1 MTRLLIGEKGQITGQ
16 ARRKRQTGCGTDE
29 KKRPFPLSSSS
40 FGSRIRKGRNHGVL
54 TNCDLRVTTKGVIAA
69 GNGSPVCRCLLFLCI
84 GYGERCGSNHLSLV
98 LILSLTVLGY
108 NNVWLLV
115 QIKGI

>member
-1 MTRLLIGEKGQITGQ
+1 MWD
-16 ARRKRQTGCGTDE
+16 RREEAT
-29 KKRPFPLSSSS
+29 LSPVH
-40 FGSRIRKGRNHGVL
+40 FRVRFENKNRKGRNHGVL

-69 GNGSPVCRCLLFLCI
+69 ENGSPVCRCLFSLCI
-84 GYGERCGSNHLSLV
+84 GHGVRCGSNHLSLV

-108 NNVWLLV
+108 SNVWLLV